1 MFFYKRR
8 QRVSYLAQGENARIC
23 RQRGEAP
30 SNTKAYRLL
39 PRRFFGKDNLNLVIR
54 AGIGVDRSKRRYS
67 GRIVV
72 KPEIT
77 NLFGGKF
84 RAARN
89 PRVSPLEIEPGGPP
103 ESDLLN
109 LSDVCVPIMVF

>member
-1 MFFYKRR
+1 MFFYKR
-8 QRVSYLAQGENARIC
+8 QQGISCLAQGENARIC

-30 SNTKAYRLL
+30 SNTEAYRLL

-54 AGIGVDRSKRRYS
+54 AGIGVDRSKRRDS

-77 NLFGGKF
+77 NLFGGKS
-84 RAARN
+84 RVARHSGASGTLK
-89 PRVSPLEIEPGGPP
+89 RLHMYHYSA
-103 ESDLLN
+103 
-109 LSDVCVPIMVF
+109 